1 MHVFFKDTHP
11 LLRCWWRRNCHSP
24 FCIDAA
30 TVRAEPRRSRRGRSH
45 TGGRPKTH
53 GEDQNESEG
62 QSNAPLPQGHRGIFL
77 WWGGEG
83 GEGGTHASCLV
94 PAVWQRAESG
104 VEACRRGLLYIHTV
118 YTGREGGGE
127 RDAMPSHDLLFSS
140 TLTWLPG
147 KPVERRRRMG
157 VYWTNRQLA
166 FIYKGG

>member
-83 GEGGTHASCLV
+83 GRRVALTPLV
-94 PAVWQRAESG
+94 WSLQCDRELRAEWKHADG
-104 VEACRRGLLYIHTV
+104 GFYIYIQ
-118 YTGREGGGE
+118 YTLGEREGGKE
-127 RDAMPSHDLLFSS
+127 MLCPHMICSF
-140 TLTWLPG
+140 P
-147 KPVERRRRMG
+147 PP
-157 VYWTNRQLA
+157 
-166 FIYKGG
+166 